1 MRKNLLNSPLVSSL
15 RSPVSHRRI
24 QWVLLAMALIVLPF
38 GVGPYWTHVLGSVGL
53 YIMLGLG
60 LNIVVGFAGLLHLG
74 YVAFYALGAYL
85 YAFLASPQFSFHL
98 SFWLLLPIC
107 FLATAL
113 AGALLGIPA
122 LRTRGDYLAI
132 VTLGFGEI
140 VRLLLNNLDPLT
152 GGPKGILEIDP
163 PVLFGLAFNRPETFY
178 YLVLTFSFLSAFL
191 TKCLNASR
199 VGRAWVAIR
208 EDEDAAQAM
217 GIDVVK
223 YKLLAL
229 GVGCSFAG
237 VGGAL
242 FASRQGSIFPGD
254 FGLMISINVLCLVII
269 GGMGSVPGVVL
280 GSAVLVGLPEVL
292 RALREYRMLIFG
304 ALLVAMMIFRPG
316 GFIPEARLRKL
327 EIRD

>member
-1 MRKNLLNSPLVSSL
+1 MSIWDKFAIRNSQFAIRALFAL
-15 RSPVSHRRI
+15 T
-24 QWVLLAMALIVLPF
+24 LIVLPF
-38 GVGPYWTHVLGSVGL
+38 GVGPYWTHVLSSVGL
-53 YIMLGLG
+53 YIVLGLG

-85 YAFLASPQFSFHL
+85 YAFLASPWFGLHL
-98 SFWLLLPIC
+98 SFWLLLPVC
-107 FLATAL
+107 FLAAAL
-113 AGALLGIPA
+113 AGVLLGIPA

-140 VRLLLNNLDPLT
+140 MRLLLSNLDPLT

-163 PVLFGLAFNRPETFY
+163 PVLFGLTFNRPETFY

-191 TKCLNASR
+191 AKQLNASR
-199 VGRAWVAIR
+199 IGRAWVAIR
-208 EDEDAAQAM
+208 EDEEAAQAM

-229 GVGCSFAG
+229 SIGCSFAG

-254 FGLMISINVLCLVII
+254 FGLMVSINVLCLVII

-280 GSAVLVGLPEVL
+280 GSAALVGLPEVL
-292 RALREYRMLIFG
+292 RALQEYRMLIFG
-304 ALLVAMMIFRPG
+304 ALLVAMMIFRPE
-316 GFIPEARLRKL
+316 GFIPEARLRRR
-327 EIRD
+327 ETRD